1 MVETDNTKKIKRQSS
16 LASISAN
23 MFRRVKEKHD
33 KAFDQLIYENFKAKY
48 TLEFSLSER
57 QFNLI
62 WEFFYRHTN
71 EKESSLDIK
80 FIRQL
85 MNETLKSRVQVKATA
100 EHVER
105 ALTLIDYNKDGK
117 ISLDEFLQLLSLFF
131 ASSVNIKSRLV
142 SVLKN
147 ESLKHANIGNLNAEE
162 AKQFENFLYNFY
174 GLNNEQNS
182 SFTDDLSY
190 TKIAELF
197 SQKVSSFL
205 FVKL

>member
-1 MVETDNTKKIKRQSS
+1 MQRSSRRGRPRRHRISRDRPPRNRPRPPQSS
-16 LASISAN
+16 RLLASSSPDIN
-23 MFRRVKEKHD
+23 HYYK
-33 KAFDQLIYENFKAKY
+33 
-48 TLEFSLSER
+48 FS
-57 QFNLI
+57 
-62 WEFFYRHTN
+62 
-71 EKESSLDIK
+71 
-80 FIRQL
+80 
-85 MNETLKSRVQVKATA
+85 
-100 EHVER
+100 
-105 ALTLIDYNKDGK
+105 
-117 ISLDEFLQLLSLFF
+117 SLDEFLQLLSLFF

-162 AKQFENFLYNFY
+162 AKQYENFLYNFY